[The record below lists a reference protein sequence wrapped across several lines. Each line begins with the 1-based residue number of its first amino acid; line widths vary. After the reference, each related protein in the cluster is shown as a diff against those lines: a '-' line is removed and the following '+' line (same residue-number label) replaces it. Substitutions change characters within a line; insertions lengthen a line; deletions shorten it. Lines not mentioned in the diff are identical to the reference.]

1 MTRVLVAGFKHETNT
16 FSVLPTDL
24 AAYQARGLYRGRQLL
39 DVFPGTN
46 TEIAGFLDGAK
57 RHGWEP
63 VLSTVA
69 DATPSGK
76 LTRDCYETVAGEIVA
91 DARRA
96 AGEAGGL
103 AAVLL
108 NLHGAMVAE
117 HLFDGE
123 GELLGRLR
131 AALGPKVVI
140 AATLDLHA
148 NVTDQMAREADILVS
163 YRTYPHIDMHEI
175 ATETVGIVART
186 LAGEISPRTLV
197 RRGRQIKGVDEG
209 RTTQPGPMTE
219 ALAVARGFER
229 EPGVLAASVN
239 AGFYKADI
247 PEVGPTAV
255 IVYDTPVGASVAHE
269 TTARVAGMADRLVQH
284 FWATRNVPTIKHA
297 TVAEAIAR
305 AKAEGKVGAPCVI
318 ADYADNPGGGGYSD
332 STGLLRGIIEAGL
345 ESAAMSPIWD
355 PAAAAACH
363 AAGVGATLTLDV
375 GGKVDPKFGAPIRAT
390 GRVTHLSD
398 GRFTITGPM
407 ATGMKVDM
415 GPTACF
421 KVGGVEI
428 VIGSKRYQNYDLGYF
443 RVAGI
448 EPKERAVLAVKSM
461 QHFRAAYAPIAGPIV
476 VVDEGGGITSHDV
489 RRLPWQH
496 VRRPVFPLDLE

>member
-1 MTRVLVAGFKHETNT
+1 MTRVLIAGFKHETNT

-24 AAYQARGLYRGRQLL
+24 AAYRARGLFRGRELT

-46 TEIAGFLDGAK
+46 TEVAGFLDGARK
-57 RHGWEP
+57 HGWET
-63 VLSTVA
+63 VLSVVA

-76 LTRDCYETVAGEIVA
+76 LTRDCYEAIAGEIVA
-91 DARRA
+91 DAVK
-96 AGEAGGL
+96 AGRLDAI
-103 AAVLL
+103 LL

-123 GELLGRLR
+123 GELIARLR
-131 AALGPKVVI
+131 AKVGKGVVI

-163 YRTYPHIDMHEI
+163 YRTYPHVDMHEI
-175 ATETVGIVART
+175 ATETVELVRRT
-186 LAGEISPRTLV
+186 LAGEIKPRTIV
-197 RRGRQIKGVDEG
+197 RRGRQIRGVDEG

-219 ALAVARGFER
+219 ALAMAAAFRR

-255 IVYDTPVGASVAHE
+255 IVGDGE
-269 TTARVAGMADRLVQH
+269 DARFAAMADKLVDF
-284 FWATRNVPTIKHA
+284 FWATRNVSTVRHA
-297 TVAEAIAR
+297 TVAEAVAR
-305 AKAEGKVGAPCVI
+305 ARAEGWIGAPCVL

-332 STGLLRGIIEAGL
+332 STGLLSGMIEAGL
-345 ESAAMSPIWD
+345 ESAAMSPIFD
-355 PAAAAACH
+355 PASAAACH
-363 AAGVGATLTLDV
+363 AAGIGAKLTLDV
-375 GGKVDPKFGAPIRAT
+375 GGKIDPRLGAPIRAAGT
-390 GRVTHLSD
+390 VTHLSD
-398 GRFTITGPM
+398 GRFAITGPM
-407 ATGMKVDM
+407 MTGMKVDM

-428 VIGSKRYQNYDLGYF
+428 VLASQRYQNYDLGFF
-443 RVAGI
+443 RAAGI
-448 EPKERAVLAVKSM
+448 EPRERAVLAVKSM

-496 VRRPVFPLDLE
+496 VRRPVFPLDLA